1 MISLEN
7 VKKAL
12 EVIRGKVIRT
22 PLVYSPTFSRLF
34 HCEVYIKLEN
44 LQETGSFKL
53 RGATY
58 KIQSQLDRIG
68 AEGVIAASAGNHAQ
82 GVALAAT
89 RAGRSS
95 TIIMPTWAS
104 ITKQEAT
111 LGYGGKVILA
121 GDSLPESIAMA
132 TDAARDGKLFIHP
145 FDDPAIIAGQG
156 TIGLEILDDLP
167 DLDVVIVPVG
177 GGGLISGI
185 ATAVKALRP
194 GTQVIGVQAG
204 ACPSA
209 FRSLQS
215 GQVERVEATP
225 SIADGISVKQVGEVT
240 FSIMRHKVDEVVLV
254 EEDQI
259 AAAILMML
267 ERKKLLSEGAGAV
280 PLAALMSGAVVL
292 PRGSKVVLVVSGG
305 NVDSPLLDRII
316 RKGLVRNGRI
326 MRFFVCL
333 DDSPGALARLLNIVA
348 ELKANVFHID
358 HKRTGSNL
366 PVHLSS
372 VELQL
377 ETRNEAHIEKLRE
390 ALQSAGYHIQ
400 SSEVYEGR

>member
-1 MISLEN
+1 MHVER
-7 VKKAL
+7 AY

-22 PLVYSPTFSRLF
+22 PLVYSQSFSKLF
-34 HCEVYIKLEN
+34 GCEIYIKLEN

-58 KIQSQLDRIG
+58 KILSQLERIG
-68 AEGVIAASAGNHAQ
+68 PEGVIAASAGNHAQ
-82 GVALAAT
+82 GVALAST
-89 RAGRSS
+89 RAGKSS

-111 LGYGGKVILA
+111 LAYGGKVILA
-121 GDSLPESIAMA
+121 GDSLPESIEMA
-132 TDAARDGKLFIHP
+132 RDAAHSGKIFIHP

-156 TIGLEILDDLP
+156 TIGIEILEDLQ
-167 DLDVVIVPVG
+167 DLDAVIVPVG

-194 GTQVIGVQAG
+194 DAQVIGVQAA

-209 FRSLQS
+209 FHSLQS
-215 GQVERVEATP
+215 GTVEQVVAAP
-225 SIADGISVKQVGEVT
+225 SIADGISVKQVGELT
-240 FSIMRHKVDEVVLV
+240 FSIMQQRVDRVVLV

-259 AAAILMML
+259 AAAILMLL
-267 ERKKLLSEGAGAV
+267 ERKKLLCEGAGAV
-280 PLAALMSGAVVL
+280 PLAALMSGSVVL
-292 PRGSKVVLVVSGG
+292 SPGSKVVLVVSGG

-333 DDSPGALARLLNIVA
+333 DDSPGALARLLNLVA

-377 ETRNEAHIEKLRE
+377 ETRGEEHIEKLRQ
-390 ALQSAGYHIQ
+390 ALQSAGYRIQ
-400 SSEVYEGR
+400 SSEMHEAR